1 MVKKSSASPPRR
13 RRPAQ
18 APTGRLRLREQ
29 FRSYARAVILEAGE
43 DVMATQGLHA
53 ARMEE
58 VAERARVAVGTIY
71 NLVGDRD
78 ALVSEILRL
87 RLEQM
92 LLLMTRTFE
101 EAKSLGFR
109 EQATRCLSTLHAYFL
124 EHRRFYQMVL
134 ESEHSRACGAHKRL
148 SQETRTKLRELF
160 RELVVRGVRSGVLGQ
175 EAERLGPALLQGMM
189 REVIMLDV
197 ETEPS
202 VASDERARE
211 VVAVFV
217 NGVGV

>member
-92 LLLMTRTFE
+92 VLLMTRTFE

-109 EQATRCLSTLHAYFL
+109 EQAARCLSTLHAYFL

-202 VASDERARE
+202 VSSDERARE